1 MPDQDEKGATLID
14 SSTYKSF
21 TDQQIVQGILNN
33 DKQVIQYFFFEKCS
47 SLFNYIVRS
56 VFDGKVE
63 RDELVS
69 ELFLYLR
76 ANDWYKVRQFDYRSK
91 LTTWMSVVAVRF
103 FQKKRDILIESE
115 SSETLISKIRQQTNP
130 SLSHEM
136 RLDIERALAKMKNER
151 YRNVI
156 IALDLKEIEPEKYAK
171 SINTT
176 VANLYN
182 IRRRAH
188 LQLGLI
194 LKNKEDYYG

>member
-1 MPDQDEKGATLID
+1 MD
-14 SSTYKSF
+14 
-21 TDQQIVQGILNN
+21 N

-47 SLFNYIVRS
+47 SLFNYIIRS
-56 VFDGKVE
+56 VFGGKVN
-63 RDELVS
+63 RDALVS

-76 ANDWYKVRQFDYRSK
+76 ANDWYKVRQFDFRSK
-91 LTTWMSVVAVRF
+91 LTTWVSVVAVRF
-103 FQKKRDILIESE
+103 FQKKRASLIDSE
-115 SSETLISKIRQQTNP
+115 SSEALISSSKQQTNP
-130 SLSHEM
+130 SLSHEVRM
-136 RLDIERALAKMKNER
+136 DIESALAKMKNER
-151 YRNVI
+151 YRDVI